1 MAGKN
6 SRDSRIASYPL
17 LFYAICDRCGPKVN
31 INDDT
36 YPTLRDACSE
46 PGSGEEI
53 LTSDSLDDDFG
64 IQEGETLALSRSRS
78 RLKNLSFSDEKLDI
92 RDMLP
97 RLKFFFSNDAKYI
110 VEEEEVCWG
119 EERRA
124 QCYKALDLKCPPT
137 RSNTF
142 LRIGLPKVGP

>member
-46 PGSGEEI
+46 AGPGEEI
-53 LTSDSLDDDFG
+53 LTSDSLDNDFV
-64 IQEGETLALSRSRS
+64 RSRRAKRS
-78 RLKNLSFSDEKLDI
+78 LCHGRVRVRKI
-92 RDMLP
+92 RV
-97 RLKFFFSNDAKYI
+97 FQTQS
-110 VEEEEVCWG
+110 
-119 EERRA
+119 
-124 QCYKALDLKCPPT
+124 
-137 RSNTF
+137 
-142 LRIGLPKVGP
+142 